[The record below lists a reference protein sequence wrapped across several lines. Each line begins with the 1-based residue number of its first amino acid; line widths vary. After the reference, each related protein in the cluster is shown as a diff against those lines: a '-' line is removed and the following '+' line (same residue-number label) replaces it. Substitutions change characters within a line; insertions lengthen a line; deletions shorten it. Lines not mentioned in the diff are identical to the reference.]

1 MNLIIK
7 FSYDNKNKIKIF
19 KVPLIVTS
27 SIAESELARRT
38 TPLKSSVFN
47 DSKGVFDFFFENYNQ

>member
-1 MNLIIK
+1 M
-7 FSYDNKNKIKIF
+7 
-19 KVPLIVTS
+19 VPLIVTS

-47 DSKGVFDFFFENYNQ
+47 DSKGVFDFFFF